1 MAFWHARC
9 VIAKTGMLAPECQE
23 VGDMS
28 PRVERMKFAAS
39 LAEMVVV
46 YIIPQVAGFYF
57 FARLYF

>member
-1 MAFWHARC
+1 
-9 VIAKTGMLAPECQE
+9 MLAPECQE
-23 VGDMS
+23 VREMS